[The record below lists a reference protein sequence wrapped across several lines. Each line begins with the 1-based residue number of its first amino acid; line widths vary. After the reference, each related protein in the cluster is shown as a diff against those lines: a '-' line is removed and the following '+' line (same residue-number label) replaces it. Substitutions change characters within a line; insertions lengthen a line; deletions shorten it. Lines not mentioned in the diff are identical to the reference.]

1 MKILTAVLMT
11 ALLCGG
17 AAAEEPK
24 SAADTWKTR
33 VFTSEE
39 LKKYNGKDGQP
50 VYAAV
55 DGIVYDLS
63 KSKYWK
69 TGQHMKLHDAG
80 TDLTSAIHNKAPKF
94 IHKDGKILEKMPKV
108 GVMESYAR
116 EKIAAAPPAA
126 KPKSAAPPQEA
137 AGSKP
142 DPAPQEAAGSPLVAK
157 HKVAKEEIG
166 LDASCPITGEKIKV
180 TEKTPALDF
189 KGKTYYFSSLA
200 SMEKFSKEKLGKDPG
215 KSMMEKA
222 KELFRKKKS

>member
-1 MKILTAVLMT
+1 MKILTAVIMT

-17 AAAEEPK
+17 AAAEEQK
-24 SAADTWKTR
+24 SAADANAWKTR

-39 LKKYNGKDGQP
+39 LKKYNGKDGAP

-69 TGQHMKLHDAG
+69 AGGHMKMHEAG
-80 TDLTSAIHNKAPKF
+80 TDLTSDIHNKAPKS

-108 GVMESYAR
+108 GIMESYAR
-116 EKIAAAPPAA
+116 EKIAAAPPAV
-126 KPKSAAPPQEA
+126 E
-137 AGSKP
+137 SKP
-142 DPAPQEAAGSPLVAK
+142 GPAPQEAGSSPLVAK
-157 HKVAKEEIG
+157 HKVTKEELG
-166 LDASCPITGEKIKV
+166 LDTVCPVTGEKIKV

-200 SMEKFSKEKLGKDPG
+200 SMQKFSKEKLGEGSG
-215 KSMMEKA
+215 KSMTEKV
-222 KELFRKKKS
+222 KGLLKKKKS